1 VKKRQFGVST
11 HLFHAQRLCRAH
23 LLDIAAH
30 GFETVEVFATR
41 SHFDYH
47 NPAVVADVQEWLAEA
62 GLTLSSIHAPAGPV
76 GAVTPE
82 QNEAALFV
90 ARRIP
95 VAVFVMHFEGR
106 RDRARKNVERFAE
119 LAVPLGVTIAIE
131 VPEHSP
137 PGSAVHI
144 IEEEIEAR
152 VGIAL
157 DCARA
162 DRDGDLIDAI
172 EVVAEHLA
180 AVRVPIES
188 GIDWASTLTTVQK
201 IGYDGPLIF
210 DGSARGSTK
219 EALARARLARQRM
232 EGLMVDG

>member
-1 VKKRQFGVST
+1 MKKRQFGVST

-23 LLDIAAH
+23 LLEIAAH

-41 SHFDYH
+41 SHFDSH
-47 NPAVVADVQEWLAEA
+47 NPAVVADVQQWLAEA
-62 GLTLSSIHAPAGPV
+62 GLTLSIIHAPAGPV
-76 GAVTPE
+76 GSVTPE
-82 QNEAALFV
+82 QNDAALFV

-95 VAVFVMHFEGR
+95 VPVFVMHFEGR
-106 RDRARKNVERFAE
+106 RDRARKNLERVAG
-119 LAVPLGVTIAIE
+119 LAAPLGVTVAID

-144 IEEEIEAR
+144 VEEEIEAR

-162 DRDGDLIDAI
+162 DREGDLIDAN

-188 GIDWASTLTTVQK
+188 GIDWATTLTTVQK
-201 IGYDGPLIF
+201 IGYEGPLIF
-210 DGSARGSTK
+210 DGPARGSTK
-219 EALARARLARQRM
+219 ETLARARAAREKM
-232 EGLMVDG
+232 ERWLTST